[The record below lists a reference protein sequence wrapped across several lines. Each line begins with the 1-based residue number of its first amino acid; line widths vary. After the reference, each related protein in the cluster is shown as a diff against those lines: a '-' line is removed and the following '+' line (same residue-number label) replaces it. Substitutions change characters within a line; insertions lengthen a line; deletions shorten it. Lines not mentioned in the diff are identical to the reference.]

1 MLAATWPRFSGTFT
15 AVWKSELSLFLS
27 RSKFMGQPPRA
38 KSHDTCTNRLF
49 CTYEPKNMAT
59 GLASAWFSQRF
70 IGDES
75 ESQGSRHR
83 CRTLKIP
90 QLIRRNQM
98 KTSKSEVFLR
108 SCFVIFCVFLP
119 LSWIWNAATG
129 TNFWKPW
136 EMAISAVLTV
146 AFFGGFAWLVT
157 KVGLA
162 LIRRRQDV

>member
-1 MLAATWPRFSGTFT
+1 
-15 AVWKSELSLFLS
+15 
-27 RSKFMGQPPRA
+27 
-38 KSHDTCTNRLF
+38 
-49 CTYEPKNMAT
+49 
-59 GLASAWFSQRF
+59 
-70 IGDES
+70 
-75 ESQGSRHR
+75 
-83 CRTLKIP
+83 
-90 QLIRRNQM
+90 M